1 MKSGDDMGMSNE
13 QFDSYKLRELRLL
26 QKAQKE
32 VAAISEGAKSETLD
46 EIIEDLISELKK
58 P

>member
-1 MKSGDDMGMSNE
+1 MGMTNE
-13 QFDSYKLRELRLL
+13 QFDSYKQRELRLL

-32 VAAISEGAKSETLD
+32 LAAQNAKSETID
-46 EIIEDLISELKK
+46 EMVEDLKSELKR

>member
-1 MKSGDDMGMSNE
+1 MGMTNE
-13 QFDSYKLRELRLL
+13 QFDSYKQRELRLL

-32 VAAISEGAKSETLD
+32 LAEQNAKSEIID
-46 EIIEDLISELKK
+46 EMVADLISELKK